1 MPPHPPG
8 LGLSPPSDQLRTAP
22 CIAAPNM
29 LDHSC
34 GASSCFWCLYF
45 SGTLRSSRANA
56 LGTIG
61 TEPTPLIHR
70 PRAGQVDKSRPIP
83 ESQSTNGHNTIS
95 ANASLLPA
103 QTKLVKRLFT
113 ITTKT
118 HPI

>member
-56 LGTIG
+56 LRTIG
-61 TEPTPLIHR
+61 LEPIRLIHR
-70 PRAGQVDKSRPIP
+70 LRAGKVAKSRPIT
-83 ESQSTNGHNTIS
+83 ESPCTNGHTARS
-95 ANASLLPA
+95 AIEYSRQAEHR
-103 QTKLVKRLFT
+103 VGDEGVEWV
-113 ITTKT
+113 
-118 HPI
+118 